1 MIKRTLTIKLMFALT
16 VILLLVAAVI
26 VSVSYQ
32 LQSKRQQA
40 DFEASVAGQVQ
51 LAESALREPIFSYDL
66 AQIEAIAQSLVNTPL
81 IASFSVYD
89 HRGKLL
95 ANSQDDT
102 QPAANV
108 ITQIPRHEIFR
119 KDKLVGYFNADFS
132 QAQMLAVLGSQNQS
146 TIITVIALLLAG
158 LITVALLMQRMVS
171 HRVLEVSASLKEIAD
186 GGGDLTRRLPTNSKD
201 EIAELCV
208 NFNRVMEQIASIIQ
222 RINQSSTSVTKQTE
236 KMTGAAAGTADSI
249 RQQIREIEQVAA
261 ALQEMS
267 YSADDVADR
276 ARKTA
281 NDTQDTLDLAD
292 AGSVIVKGA
301 ITTINHLTTQIQTT
315 ADKIMGLRERSGS
328 IGSVMEVI
336 RSIAEQ
342 TNLLALNAAI
352 EAARA
357 GDQGRG
363 FAVVADEVRSLA
375 QKTRQSTEEIEA
387 IIVELQQ
394 SADDT
399 HNSMEHSVK
408 AVQETIEA
416 SSQVDGAL
424 EKIRS
429 NIESINAMNHHIAS
443 AAGEQSSVAGEVS
456 QNITAI
462 HDLTEHVSR
471 DADVVREASAVLD
484 EESHNLRDEMS
495 QFKT

>member
-1 MIKRTLTIKLMFALT
+1 MIRRTLTIKLMFALT

-32 LQSKRQQA
+32 IQSKRQQA
-40 DFEASVAGQVQ
+40 DFDSSVAGQIQ
-51 LAESALREPIFSYDL
+51 LAESALREPVFSYDL
-66 AQIEAIAQSLVNTPL
+66 AQIEAIAQSLANTPL
-81 IASFSVYD
+81 IAAFAVYD

-95 ANSQDDT
+95 AEGQDDS
-102 QPAANV
+102 QPATDV
-108 ITQIPRHEIFR
+108 MVKKPRHEIFR
-119 KDKLVGYFNADFS
+119 KDKLIGYFSADFS
-132 QAQMLAVLGSQNQS
+132 QAQMLAVLHSQNQS

-158 LITVALLMQRMVS
+158 LLTVALLMRQMVS
-171 HRVLEVSASLKEIAD
+171 HRVLEVSASLQEIAD
-186 GGGDLTRRLPTNSKD
+186 GGGDLTRRLPTSSKD
-201 EIAELCV
+201 EIAELCG

-222 RINQSSTSVTKQTE
+222 RVNQSSASVTEQTE
-236 KMTGAAAGTADSI
+236 KMTGAATGTSDSI

-267 YSADDVADR
+267 HSADEVAGH

-281 NDTQDTLDLAD
+281 DDTQDTLHLAD
-292 AGSVIVKGA
+292 DGSEIVKGA
-301 ITTINHLTTQIQTT
+301 ITTIHRLTTQIETT
-315 ADKIMGLRERSGS
+315 ADKIKGLRERSDS

-375 QKTRQSTEEIEA
+375 QKTQQSTEEIEA
-387 IIVELQQ
+387 IIRELQK

-399 HNSMEHSVK
+399 HNSMEYSVK
-408 AVQETIEA
+408 AVQETIDA

-424 EKIRS
+424 EKIRA
-429 NIESINAMNHHIAS
+429 NVESINAMNHHIAT
-443 AAGEQSSVAGEVS
+443 AAGEQSSVASEVS

-462 HDLTEHVSR
+462 HDLTEHVSHN
-471 DADVVREASAVLD
+471 ADVVRKASAVLD

-495 QFKT
+495 QFKA